1 MINLVMKLYLK
12 EKQEKRR
19 QDKIWHKESI
29 LNVKGGGGLTLFDD
43 HLDKS
48 K

>member
-29 LNVKGGGGLTLFDD
+29 LNVKGGGVSLCLMII
-43 HLDKS
+43 
-48 K
+48 

>member
-1 MINLVMKLYLK
+1 MKLYLK

-29 LNVKGGGGLTLFDD
+29 LNVKVKGGGLTLFDD
-43 HLDKS
+43 HLDKN